1 MSATELKISAK
12 NLIDSLDTSDRGS
25 MDILVSV
32 VNILNVF
39 ANGKSKQDNRV
50 VDAADIKFKR
60 SPLSDRVKNMSVK
73 IELPTEYNE
82 KELYYNYLS
91 EKYK

>member
-39 ANGKSKQDNRV
+39 ANGKLKKDNRV
-50 VDAADIKFKR
+50 VDASDIKFKR

-73 IELPTEYNE
+73 IDLPTEYNE

>member
-39 ANGKSKQDNRV
+39 ANGKSKKDSRV
-50 VDAADIKFKR
+50 VDASDIKFKR